1 MTKSRKRIIYVT
13 YAGVLPFY
21 LSPMIGYYNY
31 SDETLVRFSEIK
43 TISFLYGAL
52 IVCFLSGMQ
61 WQKIIETNIKGF
73 LFFSPIIPLLL
84 VSTYAFINDNKIHS
98 ALVIVVSLFLSLSI
112 DLILIKKKSDKW
124 FKKLRVNA
132 TILASISFFI

>member
-1 MTKSRKRIIYVT
+1 MHKSRKRIVFVT

-21 LSPMIGYYNY
+21 LAPIIGYYDI
-31 SDETLVRFSEIK
+31 DEILGKFSEIK
-43 TISFLYGAL
+43 MISSLYAAL

-61 WQKIIETNIKGF
+61 WQKIIEANVKGF

-84 VSTYAFINDNKIHS
+84 VSTHALRVNGNYSSFI
-98 ALVIVVSLFLSLSI
+98 LVVSLFLSLLI

-124 FKKLRVNA
+124 FKKLRINA

>member
-1 MTKSRKRIIYVT
+1 MFS
-13 YAGVLPFY
+13 
-21 LSPMIGYYNY
+21 IGY
-31 SDETLVRFSEIK
+31 
-43 TISFLYGAL
+43 A
-52 IVCFLSGMQ
+52 MA
-61 WQKIIETNIKGF
+61 KIIETNIKGF
-73 LFFSPIIPLLL
+73 FFFSPIIPLLL

-132 TILASISFFI
+132 TILKTFPFYIIF

>member
-1 MTKSRKRIIYVT
+1 MNKSQKRIMLVT

-21 LSPMIGYYNY
+21 LSPIIDYYDY
-31 SDETLVRFSEIK
+31 DKTLIRFSEIEM
-43 TISFLYGAL
+43 ISSLYAAL

-61 WQKIIETNIKGF
+61 WQKIIEANIKGF
-73 LFFSPIIPLLL
+73 FFFSPIIPLLL
-84 VSTYAFINDNKIHS
+84 VSTHALNVNGIYSSFI
-98 ALVIVVSLFLSLSI
+98 LVLSLFLNLSI

-124 FKKLRVNA
+124 FKKLRINA

>member
-1 MTKSRKRIIYVT
+1 MNKSRKRIVFVT

-21 LSPMIGYYNY
+21 LSPMIGYYEI
-31 SDETLVRFSEIK
+31 DKILIRFSEIK
-43 TISFLYGAL
+43 MISSLYAAL

-61 WQKIIETNIKGF
+61 WQKIIEANVKGF

-84 VSTYAFINDNKIHS
+84 VSTHALRVNGNYSSFI
-98 ALVIVVSLFLSLSI
+98 LVVSLFLSLLI

-124 FKKLRVNA
+124 FKKLRINA

>member
-1 MTKSRKRIIYVT
+1 MDRSRKRIIFVT

-21 LSPMIGYYNY
+21 LSPLIGYIDYN
-31 SDETLVRFSEIK
+31 EILVRFSEIK
-43 TISFLYGAL
+43 TVSSLYAAL

-61 WQKIIETNIKGF
+61 WQKIIEANIKGF
-73 LFFSPIIPLLL
+73 FFFSPIIPLLL
-84 VSTYAFINDNKIHS
+84 VSTHALRVNGNYSSFI
-98 ALVIVVSLFLSLSI
+98 LVVSLFLSLLI

-124 FKKLRVNA
+124 FKKLRINA

>member
-1 MTKSRKRIIYVT
+1 MFVT

-84 VSTYAFINDNKIHS
+84 VSTHSLNDSEIYSIFI
-98 ALVIVVSLFLSLSI
+98 LVLSLFMSLSI
-112 DLILIKKKSDKW
+112 DIMLSKKKSDKW
-124 FKKLRVNA
+124 FKKLRINA

>member
-1 MTKSRKRIIYVT
+1 MDKSRNRITFVT

-21 LSPMIGYYNY
+21 LSPLFDYYDNN
-31 SDETLVRFSEIK
+31 EILIRFSEIK
-43 TISFLYGAL
+43 TISFLYAAL

-61 WQKIIETNIKGF
+61 WQKIIEANIKGF
-73 LFFSPIIPLLL
+73 FFFSPIIPLLL
-84 VSTYAFINDNKIHS
+84 VSTHALRVNGNYSSFI
-98 ALVIVVSLFLSLSI
+98 LVVSLFLSLLI

-124 FKKLRVNA
+124 FKKLRINA

>member
-1 MTKSRKRIIYVT
+1 MNESHKRITYVT
-13 YAGVLPFY
+13 YAGVFPFY
-21 LSPMIGYYNY
+21 LSPISDYFQYN
-31 SDETLVRFSEIK
+31 EILFIISEIK
-43 TISFLYGAL
+43 TISSLYAAL

-124 FKKLRVNA
+124 FKKLRINA

>member
-1 MTKSRKRIIYVT
+1 MNKSQKRIMLVT

-21 LSPMIGYYNY
+21 LSPIIDYYDY
-31 SDETLVRFSEIK
+31 DKTLNRFSEIK
-43 TISFLYGAL
+43 MISSLYAAL

-61 WQKIIETNIKGF
+61 WQKIIEVNIKGF
-73 LFFSPIIPLLL
+73 FFFCPIIPLLL
-84 VSTYAFINDNKIHS
+84 VSTHALRVNGNYSSFI
-98 ALVIVVSLFLSLSI
+98 LVVSLFLSLSI

-124 FKKLRVNA
+124 FKKLRINA

>member
-1 MTKSRKRIIYVT
+1 MNKSRKRIVFVT

-21 LSPMIGYYNY
+21 LAPIIGYYDI
-31 SDETLVRFSEIK
+31 DEILGKFSEIK
-43 TISFLYGAL
+43 MISSLYAAL

-61 WQKIIETNIKGF
+61 WQKIIEANVKGF

-84 VSTYAFINDNKIHS
+84 VSTHALRVNGNYSSFI
-98 ALVIVVSLFLSLSI
+98 LVMSLFLSLLI

-124 FKKLRVNA
+124 FKKLRINA
-132 TILASISFFI
+132 TILASISFLI

>member
-1 MTKSRKRIIYVT
+1 MLVT

-21 LSPMIGYYNY
+21 LSPMIDHYDY
-31 SDETLVRFSEIK
+31 DKTLVRFTEIK
-43 TISFLYGAL
+43 MISSLYAAL

-61 WQKIIETNIKGF
+61 WQKIIEANIKGF
-73 LFFSPIIPLLL
+73 FFFSPIIPLLL
-84 VSTYAFINDNKIHS
+84 VSTH
-98 ALVIVVSLFLSLSI
+98 ALKVNGIYSSLILVLSLFLNLSI

-124 FKKLRVNA
+124 FKKLRINA

>member
-1 MTKSRKRIIYVT
+1 MNKSQKRIMLVT

-21 LSPMIGYYNY
+21 LSPIIDYYDYDKTLIG
-31 SDETLVRFSEIK
+31 FSEIK
-43 TISFLYGAL
+43 MISSLYAAL

-61 WQKIIETNIKGF
+61 WQKIIEANIKGF
-73 LFFSPIIPLLL
+73 FFFSPIIPLLL
-84 VSTYAFINDNKIHS
+84 VSTHALNVNGIYSSFI
-98 ALVIVVSLFLSLSI
+98 LVLSLFLNLSI

-124 FKKLRVNA
+124 FKKLRINA

>member
-1 MTKSRKRIIYVT
+1 MNKSRKRIVFVT

-21 LSPMIGYYNY
+21 LSPMIVYYDD
-31 SDETLVRFSEIK
+31 DEILVRFSEIK
-43 TISFLYGAL
+43 MISSLYAAL

-61 WQKIIETNIKGF
+61 WQKIIEANIKGF
-73 LFFSPIIPLLL
+73 FFFSPIIPLLL
-84 VSTYAFINDNKIHS
+84 VSTHALRVNGNYSSFI
-98 ALVIVVSLFLSLSI
+98 LVVSLFLSLLI

-124 FKKLRVNA
+124 FKKLRINA

>member
-1 MTKSRKRIIYVT
+1 MNKSRKRIVFVT

-21 LSPMIGYYNY
+21 LAPIIGYYDI
-31 SDETLVRFSEIK
+31 DEILGRVSEIK
-43 TISFLYGAL
+43 MISSLYAAL

-61 WQKIIETNIKGF
+61 WQKIIEANIKCF
-73 LFFSPIIPLLL
+73 FFFSPIIPLLL
-84 VSTYAFINDNKIHS
+84 VSTHALRVNGNYSSFI
-98 ALVIVVSLFLSLSI
+98 LVVSLFLSLSI

-124 FKKLRVNA
+124 FKKLRINA

>member
-1 MTKSRKRIIYVT
+1 MERSRKRIIFVT

-21 LSPMIGYYNY
+21 LSPMIGYHDYN
-31 SDETLVRFSEIK
+31 EILGRFSEIK
-43 TISFLYGAL
+43 TISSLYAAL

-61 WQKIIETNIKGF
+61 WQKIIEANIKGF
-73 LFFSPIIPLLL
+73 FFFSPIIPLLL
-84 VSTYAFINDNKIHS
+84 VSTHALRVNGNYSSFI
-98 ALVIVVSLFLSLSI
+98 LVVSLFLSLLI

-124 FKKLRVNA
+124 FKKLRINA

>member
-1 MTKSRKRIIYVT
+1 MFVT

-21 LSPMIGYYNY
+21 LSPIIDYYDY
-31 SDETLVRFSEIK
+31 DKTLIRFSEIK
-43 TISFLYGAL
+43 MISSLYAAL

-61 WQKIIETNIKGF
+61 WQKIIEANIKGF
-73 LFFSPIIPLLL
+73 YFFCPIIPLLL
-84 VSTYAFINDNKIHS
+84 VSTHALRINGNYSSFI
-98 ALVIVVSLFLSLSI
+98 LVVSLFLSLLI

-124 FKKLRVNA
+124 FKKLRINA

>member
-43 TISFLYGAL
+43 MISSLYAAL

-61 WQKIIETNIKGF
+61 WQKIIEANIKGF
-73 LFFSPIIPLLL
+73 FFFSPIIPLLL
-84 VSTYAFINDNKIHS
+84 VSTHTLNVNGIYGSFI
-98 ALVIVVSLFLSLSI
+98 LVVSLFLSLSI
-112 DLILIKKKSDKW
+112 DLKLIKKKSDKW
-124 FKKLRVNA
+124 FKKLRINA